1 MAPDANPL
9 AYLLQVNH
17 MGGGSSKTP
26 KMSAAPVV
34 QAEAPK
40 VYQQEQSMSDA
51 AQAARDNQK
60 QKALA
65 ALGQQGTVLTSPFGS
80 QESMQKQQGKTLLG
94 G

>member
-1 MAPDANPL
+1 
-9 AYLLQVNH
+9 

-26 KMSAAPVV
+26 KMSTASAT

-40 VYQQEQSMSDA
+40 VYQQEQAMSDS
-51 AQAARDNQK
+51 AQTARDNQK

-65 ALGQQGTVLTSPFGS
+65 ALGQEGSIQTSPFGS
-80 QESMQKQQGKTLLG
+80 QESMQQQGKTLLG

>member
-1 MAPDANPL
+1 
-9 AYLLQVNH
+9 

-26 KMSAAPVV
+26 KMSAASAT

-40 VYQQEQSMSDA
+40 VYQQEQAMSDS
-51 AQAARDNQK
+51 AQTARDNQK

-65 ALGQQGTVLTSPFGS
+65 ALGQEGSIQTSPFGS
-80 QESMQKQQGKTLLG
+80 QENAQQQGKTLLG

>member
-1 MAPDANPL
+1 
-9 AYLLQVNH
+9 

-26 KMSAAPVV
+26 KISSASAT

-51 AQAARDNQK
+51 AQTARDRQK

-65 ALGQQGTVLTSPFGS
+65 SLGQQGTVLTSPFGS
-80 QESMQKQQGKTLLG
+80 QESMAQQGKTLLG

>member
-1 MAPDANPL
+1 
-9 AYLLQVNH
+9 

-26 KMSAAPVV
+26 KMSAAPAT

-40 VYQQEQSMSDA
+40 VYQQEQAMSDS
-51 AQAARDNQK
+51 AQTARDNQK

-65 ALGQQGTVLTSPFGS
+65 ALGQEGSIQTSPFGF
-80 QESMQKQQGKTLLG
+80 QENAAQQGKTLLG

>member
-1 MAPDANPL
+1 
-9 AYLLQVNH
+9 

-26 KMSAAPVV
+26 KMSAASAT

-40 VYQQEQSMSDA
+40 VYQQEQSMSDS
-51 AQAARDNQK
+51 AQTARDNQK

-65 ALGQQGTVLTSPFGS
+65 ALGQEGSIQTSPFGS
-80 QESMQKQQGKTLLG
+80 QEASQNQAQGKTLLG

>member
-1 MAPDANPL
+1 
-9 AYLLQVNH
+9 

-26 KMSAAPVV
+26 KYEAASAT

-40 VYQQEQSMSDA
+40 VYQQEQAMSDS
-51 AQAARDNQK
+51 AQTARDNQK

-65 ALGQQGTVLTSPFGS
+65 ALGQEGSIQTSPFGS
-80 QESMQKQQGKTLLG
+80 QENAAQQGKTLLG